1 MSEERGNRRDD
12 AHSKPQ
18 TAATRTMG
26 VQGHGQDTEDDRL
39 LSHLQRIKATDSK
52 MLFLADHGYVLA
64 GAALCFLMGTMVSL
78 VIVWIIILIC
88 NRQIALERIHTQTKI
103 AGVYAEY
110 NFRHPTQ
117 PKKRKTPDLTRHVI
131 F

>member
-1 MSEERGNRRDD
+1 MSQERGNRRED
-12 AHSKPQ
+12 AHSNTE
-18 TAATRTMG
+18 TAAARTMG
-26 VQGHGQDTEDDRL
+26 VQGHGPDTEDDRL
-39 LSHLQRIKATDSK
+39 LSDLQRVKAADSK
-52 MLFLADHGYVLA
+52 MLFMADHGYVLA

-110 NFRHPTQ
+110 NFRHPT
-117 PKKRKTPDLTRHVI
+117 PKKRKTELVCQSRG
-131 F
+131 